1 MVTPNDGMRETEIP
15 MTWATAAAWEIRTVV
30 STRKDGSQ
38 NEILRSEAD
47 MSRVGSEMRVMPQSS
62 RRINPQREPES
73 GVVTDKL
80 LIVNGT
86 EDLDRNMI
94 LNGWMP
100 QTQRNLNKL
109 TPKRI
114 FSDGKSGWKP
124 VLLKLRQRKRKR
136 RPSSRWLLIWRRQ
149 KPNISKVS
157 CLHAT
162 NR

>member
-1 MVTPNDGMRETEIP
+1 
-15 MTWATAAAWEIRTVV
+15 
-30 STRKDGSQ
+30 
-38 NEILRSEAD
+38 

-62 RRINPQREPES
+62 RRINPQCKPES

-114 FSDGKSGWKP
+114 FSDGKSG
-124 VLLKLRQRKRKR
+124 
-136 RPSSRWLLIWRRQ
+136 
-149 KPNISKVS
+149 
-157 CLHAT
+157 
-162 NR
+162 